1 LGILRPTGA
10 PSSSATDPVPAG
22 YRLLTAEQKRRKQRL
37 VRLVIGFCLL
47 LIPLFAYLQRGL
59 LDSPSQLPFSG
70 SLLVFALINVNG
82 LLLLLMLF
90 LVLRN
95 LVELVFERN
104 QKIMGAKLR
113 TRLVIA
119 FVCLSLVPT
128 GILFVV
134 ALRFVST
141 SMDYWFNANVES
153 SLESSLKLAQ
163 ATAHNSGLYTE
174 YIGQQMVSLLESG
187 ALDIRNLPAL
197 ERIFAK
203 TLEIDLPGAPDGLTL
218 LDANRNELISLK
230 GKRLQPIAM
239 PVIPS
244 EAIRLAATNDRA
256 EVITHHTAIGEL
268 IQAIVPVAVRQ
279 SSQQTWFLVST
290 LLIPTADVET
300 LQSVSAGIT
309 GYKQLVMLKAPIKLS
324 LILMLLIIT
333 LLILFGAIWFGF
345 YISKSLTVPINKLA
359 LATRRVADGELD
371 FVLEKDADDEMGLL
385 VDSFNSMTSDLL
397 ASNRRLATARDAL
410 QASNEVSDQR
420 RRYLETILE
429 NVAAGVIALD
439 EHNRIT
445 TINRFAE
452 ELLAIQPAAFL
463 GKDFHTALPRQ
474 HALIVESF
482 LGELAKSGK
491 TTIARH
497 LRVTIRRGETL
508 SLQINVTRMVDERG
522 NPIGVVIVFDNL
534 TGLEKAQR
542 LAAWQEVARRIAHE
556 IKNPLTPIQLSAQRL
571 RKRYLDRI
579 GEGRDIFDQ
588 CTATIINQVDEI
600 KKLAGEFSDFARM
613 PRLRKET
620 ADLGA
625 LAEEVVFLYR
635 EAHKQVAFACRVEPG
650 LPAFPFDP
658 VQIKRVLINL
668 IENAVAV
675 LGDQGRIEVAVERTG
690 DGRGVRL
697 SVADNGPGIADE
709 VKLRIFEPYFST
721 RTTGTGLGLAIA
733 HTIVAEHNGQIR
745 CHDNSPAGAVFT
757 VELPLDT

>member
-1 LGILRPTGA
+1 MRPTGA
-10 PSSSATDPVPAG
+10 PSNSATDPTPVG
-22 YRLLTAEQKRRKQRL
+22 FRLLTADQKKRKQRL
-37 VRLVIGFCLL
+37 IRLVIGFCLL

-70 SLLVFALINVNG
+70 SLLAFALINING
-82 LLLLLMLF
+82 LLLLLMLY

-95 LVELVFERN
+95 LVELLFERN
-104 QKIMGAKLR
+104 EKIMGAKLR

-141 SMDYWFNANVES
+141 SMDYWFNANVEG

-163 ATAHNSGLYTE
+163 TTLHNSGLYTE
-174 YIGQQMVSLLESG
+174 YVGRHMVSLLESG
-187 ALDIRNLPAL
+187 TLNIRDLPAL
-197 ERIFAK
+197 ERFFAK
-203 TLEIDLPGAPDGLTL
+203 ALEIDLPGAPDGLTL
-218 LDANRNELISLK
+218 LDAERHELIALR
-230 GKRLQPIAM
+230 GKRLSPITM

-244 EAIRLAATNDRA
+244 EAIRLAAANNRT
-256 EVITHHTAIGEL
+256 EVITQHTAIGEL
-268 IQAIVPVAVRQ
+268 IQAIVPVRVGLNSRHP
-279 SSQQTWFLVST
+279 WFLVSA
-290 LLIPTADVET
+290 LLIPTADLQT
-300 LQSVSAGIT
+300 LQSVSEGIT

-324 LILMLLIIT
+324 LIIILLIIT

-345 YISKSLTVPINKLA
+345 YFSKSLTGPINKLA
-359 LATRRVADGELD
+359 AATRRVADGDLD

-397 ASNRRLATARDAL
+397 ASNRRLGAARDAL
-410 QASNEVSDQR
+410 QESNEISEQR

-439 EHNRIT
+439 EHHRIT

-452 ELLAIQPAAFL
+452 QLLAIKPAAFL

-482 LGELAKSGK
+482 LGELVKSGK
-491 TTIARH
+491 TTIERH
-497 LRVTIRRGETL
+497 LRVTIRRGDTL

-522 NPIGVVIVFDNL
+522 HPIGVVIVFDNL
-534 TGLEKAQR
+534 TNLEKAQR

-579 GEGRDIFDQ
+579 GEDRDIFDQ

-613 PRLRKET
+613 PKLRKEIGN
-620 ADLGA
+620 LGA

-635 EAHKQVAFACRVEPG
+635 EAHRHLTISCQVRPE
-650 LPAFPFDP
+650 LPTFSFDAI
-658 VQIKRVLINL
+658 QIKRVLINL
-668 IENAVAV
+668 LDNAVAV
-675 LGDQGRIEVAVERTG
+675 LGDRGAITVVVEPAKDGHAVC
-690 DGRGVRL
+690 L

-709 VKLRIFEPYFST
+709 IKLRIFEPYYST
-721 RTTGTGLGLAIA
+721 RKSGTGLGLAIA
-733 HTIVAEHNGQIR
+733 HTIVTEHNGRLR
-745 CHDNSPAGAVFT
+745 CRDNSPTGAVFT